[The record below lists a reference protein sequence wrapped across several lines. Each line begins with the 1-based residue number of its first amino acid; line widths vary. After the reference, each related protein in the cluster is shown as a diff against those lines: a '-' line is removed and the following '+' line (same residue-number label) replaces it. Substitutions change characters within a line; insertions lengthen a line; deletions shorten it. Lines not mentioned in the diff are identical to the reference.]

1 MKGKFNYANKPPKQ
15 KMSSHINQT
24 NEHINNNNFIWE
36 KIYLNTIEEKENMK
50 EEENMDNEY
59 LSEFLKSSQSIHI
72 KNYLYIFPL
81 LKSDNKYAIIDLS
94 KNILYFHKMPYQ
106 CFNPIYSPKYLFSIF
121 LFYVD
126 SSYKS
131 DSRYN
136 IIEFDLK
143 NNSFNILNSKGV
155 PPKERKYFSSFFYS
169 NKIYFFGGL
178 PQMLIDNSLNFIYS
192 FNIKENEW
200 KIEESYFMN
209 EKGSINEINYL
220 GNIFDNSSIQVN
232 DKNIFYSIG
241 GKYSN
246 EFIFS
251 EINTMGI
258 EGRDIP
264 KYKESGDIVK
274 IIIKD
279 DENIELSYAKIK
291 NNKNILG
298 KNCSAFYKDNIYL
311 YNKDEMFLF
320 DYKKNEINLLQ
331 KRIFA
336 PEIEFKYYDDCY
348 LFRTYLE
355 KLDNKFKE
363 NKKIDFENII
373 NNIKIEDNNNILYEL
388 NNKEENNSYLN
399 KVILANISSNLR
411 NILNN
416 NKSQNKIIFNKI
428 NYQAFL
434 IIIKWIYNNYE
445 ENISNLS
452 NDNYKNIFNFFI
464 KYKAKSLINIFISK
478 ININDTNA
486 LFLFELGNKHK
497 LDNLSL
503 KAHKYISEKI
513 ISKNNDKIFS
523 LNETKEFKQKLFE
536 NYFCEHKLYIE
547 CMINNLEIRNNSNLK
562 INNEQLE
569 NIKNVNKNGKLYYC
583 INCCKVFIPNKED
596 AK

>member
-1 MKGKFNYANKPPKQ
+1 
-15 KMSSHINQT
+15 
-24 NEHINNNNFIWE
+24 
-36 KIYLNTIEEKENMK
+36 
-50 EEENMDNEY
+50 
-59 LSEFLKSSQSIHI
+59 
-72 KNYLYIFPL
+72 
-81 LKSDNKYAIIDLS
+81 
-94 KNILYFHKMPYQ
+94 
-106 CFNPIYSPKYLFSIF
+106 
-121 LFYVD
+121 
-126 SSYKS
+126 
-131 DSRYN
+131 
-136 IIEFDLK
+136 
-143 NNSFNILNSKGV
+143 
-155 PPKERKYFSSFFYS
+155 
-169 NKIYFFGGL
+169 
-178 PQMLIDNSLNFIYS
+178 MLIDNSLNFIYS

-209 EKGSINEINYL
+209 EKEGIKEINYL
-220 GNIFDNSSIQVN
+220 GNIFDNSLVQVN
-232 DKNIFYSIG
+232 DKNIFYSLG
-241 GKYSN
+241 GKYIN

-258 EGRDIP
+258 EGRDML
-264 KYKESGDIVK
+264 KYKESGDIIK

-298 KNCSAFYKDNIYL
+298 KNCSVFYKENIYL

-336 PEIEFKYYDDCY
+336 PEIEGNTSLFIFEKYVYLFGKFKYYDDCY

-363 NKKIDFENII
+363 NKKIDFENVI

-434 IIIKWIYNNYE
+434 IIIKWIYSNYD
-445 ENISNLS
+445 ENINNLS
-452 NDNYKNIFNFFI
+452 NDTYKNIFNFFI

-478 ININDTNA
+478 ININDANA

-513 ISKNNDKIFS
+513 ILKNSDKILS
-523 LNETKEFKQKLFE
+523 LNEPKEFKQKLYE

>member
-59 LSEFLKSSQSIHI
+59 LSEFLNSPQSIPI

-126 SSYKS
+126 SSYK
-131 DSRYN
+131 
-136 IIEFDLK
+136 I
-143 NNSFNILNSKGV
+143 
-155 PPKERKYFSSFFYS
+155 
-169 NKIYFFGGL
+169 
-178 PQMLIDNSLNFIYS
+178 
-192 FNIKENEW
+192 NIKENEW
-200 KIEESYFMN
+200 KIEEIYFMN

-251 EINTMGI
+251 EINTMSI
-258 EGRDIP
+258 EGRDML

-298 KNCSAFYKDNIYL
+298 KNCSVFYKENIYL

-336 PEIEFKYYDDCY
+336 PEIEGNTS
-348 LFRTYLE
+348 LFICLFLKNMFIYSENLNIMMTVIYLE
-355 KLDNKFKE
+355 H
-363 NKKIDFENII
+363 I
-373 NNIKIEDNNNILYEL
+373 
-388 NNKEENNSYLN
+388 
-399 KVILANISSNLR
+399 
-411 NILNN
+411 
-416 NKSQNKIIFNKI
+416 
-428 NYQAFL
+428 
-434 IIIKWIYNNYE
+434 W
-445 ENISNLS
+445 
-452 NDNYKNIFNFFI
+452 
-464 KYKAKSLINIFISK
+464 KSLII
-478 ININDTNA
+478 
-486 LFLFELGNKHK
+486 
-497 LDNLSL
+497 
-503 KAHKYISEKI
+503 
-513 ISKNNDKIFS
+513 
-523 LNETKEFKQKLFE
+523 
-536 NYFCEHKLYIE
+536 
-547 CMINNLEIRNNSNLK
+547 NLK
-562 INNEQLE
+562 K
-569 NIKNVNKNGKLYYC
+569 IKKL
-583 INCCKVFIPNKED
+583 ILKML
-596 AK
+596 